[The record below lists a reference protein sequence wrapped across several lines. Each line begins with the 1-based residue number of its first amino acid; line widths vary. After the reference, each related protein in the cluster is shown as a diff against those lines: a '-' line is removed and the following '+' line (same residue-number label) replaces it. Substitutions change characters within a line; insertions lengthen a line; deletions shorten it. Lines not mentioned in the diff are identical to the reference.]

1 VKRLSKKIKILDTT
15 LRDGSYT
22 VNFSFTIDDTIS
34 ICSGLER
41 SGIEFIEIGHGL
53 GFNASN
59 SGHGKSAQTDEEYM
73 IAAKESLKK
82 SKYGMFCIPGIAKL
96 SDLDVANKHEMGFI
110 RIGTDVTNVKQ
121 SEKFIKKAKKM
132 GFFVAA
138 NYMKSYALKPKE
150 FSSIVKMSER
160 YGADMI
166 YIVDSAG
173 GMFNTDIKQYYD
185 SIRKVSEIP
194 IGFHGHNN
202 LDLAVSNS
210 IFAADTGIEFLDSSL
225 QGIGRSSG
233 NASTEVLVMAL
244 KKKGYDLDIDFHHL
258 FETGQK
264 YVNPLINH
272 TGKMPLDI
280 IAGYADFHSSYIHH
294 IMKYCTKYKTDPL
307 SLIIEY
313 SKINKININQNQ
325 LKLIAEKMKSKDNIY
340 TAKYRFNQHVGK
352 KQDRLP

>member
-1 VKRLSKKIKILDTT
+1 MERLSKKIKILDTT

-22 VNFSFTIDDTIS
+22 VNFSFTSDDTRS
-34 ICSGLER
+34 ICDGLEK

-53 GFNASN
+53 GFNASK
-59 SGHGKSAQTDEEYM
+59 SGYGKAAQTDEEYM
-73 IAAKESLKK
+73 IAAKETLKK
-82 SKYGMFCIPGIAKL
+82 AKYGMFCIPGIAKL
-96 SDLDVANKHEMGFI
+96 SDLDVAKKHEMGFI

-138 NYMKSYALKPKE
+138 NYMKSYAVKPEK
-150 FSSIVKMSER
+150 FSSIVKTSEK

-173 GMFNTDIKQYYD
+173 GMFNEDIKQYYE
-185 SIRKVSEIP
+185 SVRKISEIP

-210 IFAADTGIEFLDSSL
+210 IFSADIGIDFLDSSL

-258 FETGQK
+258 FEVGQK
-264 YVNPLINH
+264 YVNPLIH
-272 TGKMPLDI
+272 HIGKMPLDI
-280 IAGYADFHSSYIHH
+280 IAGYADFHSSYMHH
-294 IMKYCTKYKTDPL
+294 IMKHCSKYKIDPL
-307 SLIIEY
+307 LLIIEY
-313 SKINKININQNQ
+313 SKINKTDMNQNQ
-325 LKLIAEKMKSKDNIY
+325 LKQIAEKIKSKDNIY
-340 TAKYRFNQHVGK
+340 TAKYRFNQYVGK
-352 KQDRLP
+352 EQDKLS